1 MRKLWYIWSFVTG
14 GVVLNHMDHSF
25 IRVARLNLDEK
36 MCGIGAVHNGRLNKG
51 RVESFKVECA
61 MDVQALT
68 PFGGCHG
75 EAAACLDPAIC
86 GFRLILGMHWFGEI
100 YRFIC
105 AHPFQQALAHVEEFS
120 LLFGRGNMA
129 KALWFAILKPQPGK
143 KLEAARI

>member
-1 MRKLWYIWSFVTG
+1 
-14 GVVLNHMDHSF
+14 
-25 IRVARLNLDEK
+25 
-36 MCGIGAVHNGRLNKG
+36 
-51 RVESFKVECA
+51 

-120 LLFGRGNMA
+120 LLFSSGNTA
-129 KALWFAILKPQPGK
+129 KALWFAILKLQPGK